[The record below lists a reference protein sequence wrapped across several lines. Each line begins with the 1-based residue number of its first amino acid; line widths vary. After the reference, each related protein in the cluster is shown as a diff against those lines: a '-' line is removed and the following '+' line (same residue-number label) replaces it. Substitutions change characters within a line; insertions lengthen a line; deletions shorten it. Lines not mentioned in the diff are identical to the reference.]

1 MDISTKKKLIWLVQP
16 PYANQEFVIF
26 FPRATVNLTKMVLA
40 CFLSSLS
47 KYKGTCGTSRG
58 VTESVCLEDC
68 TDNIS
73 SHLNSCHLC
82 WERLTEYELILTKAG
97 IFDLPVSSKLSEMMI
112 CPKHRHSLGKH
123 WKRRRPCQYPKHR
136 GGNKAIKTRNVIN
149 IKMAKEI
156 KMLHSAIVPIGSGL

>member
-1 MDISTKKKLIWLVQP
+1 MPIKCLV
-16 PYANQEFVIF
+16 FF

-73 SHLNSCHLC
+73 SHLNSCHLS
-82 WERLTEYELILTKAG
+82 WERLTECELILTRAG

-123 WKRRRPCQYPKHR
+123 WKQKKPCQYPKHR

-156 KMLHSAIVPIGSGL
+156 KMLHEAIVPIGSGL

>member
-1 MDISTKKKLIWLVQP
+1 M
-16 PYANQEFVIF
+16 E
-26 FPRATVNLTKMVLA
+26 LA

-73 SHLNSCHLC
+73 IHLNSCHLS
-82 WERLTEYELILTKAG
+82 WERLTEYELTLTRAG
-97 IFDLPVSSKLSEMMI
+97 IFELPVSTKLSEMMI
-112 CPKHRHSLGKH
+112 C
-123 WKRRRPCQYPKHR
+123 R

-156 KMLHSAIVPIGSGL
+156 KMLHEAIVPIGSGL

>member
-1 MDISTKKKLIWLVQP
+1 
-16 PYANQEFVIF
+16 
-26 FPRATVNLTKMVLA
+26 MVLA

-47 KYKGTCGTSRG
+47 KYKGTCGTSRA

-73 SHLNSCHLC
+73 SHLNSCHLS
-82 WERLTEYELILTKAG
+82 WERLTEYELILTRAG
-97 IFDLPVSSKLSEMMI
+97 IFDLPVSSKFSEMMI
-112 CPKHRHSLGKH
+112 SPKHRHSLGKH
-123 WKRRRPCQYPKHR
+123 WKQTRPCQYSKHH

-156 KMLHSAIVPIGSGL
+156 KMLNEAISP